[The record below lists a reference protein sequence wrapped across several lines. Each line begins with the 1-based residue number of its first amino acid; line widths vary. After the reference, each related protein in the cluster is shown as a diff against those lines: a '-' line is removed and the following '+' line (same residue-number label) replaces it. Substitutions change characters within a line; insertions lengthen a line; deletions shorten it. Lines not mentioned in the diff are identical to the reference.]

1 MLTLVFYEINVTT
14 FAKTDLAQMYE
25 VIKRY
30 DGDIVNLEMT
40 LDDNDN
46 IVIRGW
52 STKES
57 WSAFLKQLTNINK

>member
-1 MLTLVFYEINVTT
+1 MLTLVFYEINVTN

-30 DGDIVNLEMT
+30 DGDIVNLEMA

>member
-1 MLTLVFYEINVTT
+1 MLTLVFYEINVTN
-14 FAKTDLAQMYE
+14 FAKTDLVQMYE

-57 WSAFLKQLTNINK
+57 WSAFLKQMTNINK

>member
-1 MLTLVFYEINVTT
+1 MLTLVFYEINVTN

-30 DGDIVNLEMT
+30 DGDIVNLEMA

-57 WSAFLKQLTNINK
+57 WSAFLKQMTNINK

>member
-1 MLTLVFYEINVTT
+1 MLTLVFYEINVTN
-14 FAKTDLAQMYE
+14 FAKTDLVQMYE

-30 DGDIVNLEMT
+30 DGDIVNLEMA

>member
-1 MLTLVFYEINVTT
+1 MLTLVFYEINVTN

-30 DGDIVNLEMT
+30 DGDIVNLEMV
-40 LDDNDN
+40 LDDNNN

-57 WSAFLKQLTNINK
+57 WSAFLKQMTNINK